1 MITKKLYDID
11 SHLCAFESEVLTASY
26 REGLWTLE
34 LAETAFFPEG
44 GGQASDRGT
53 LDGYEVAR
61 MEEAGEHIF
70 HYVSAPEGAFSV
82 GQKVRGEIDW
92 VFRFTNMQQH
102 SGEHIL
108 SGVCYAWKGYHNVGF
123 HMNETS
129 TTVDFDGPLTEEE
142 VRELFLR
149 ANRVVYENLPVKI
162 LYPDAQTLAA
172 MDYRSKKALE
182 GEVRIV
188 QVGDIDLCAC
198 CAPHVMHTGEVGL
211 IRLSHFENYKG
222 GVRLT
227 ILCGERAY
235 LSDEEVREE
244 LGRIAK
250 GLSTGA
256 DKVRQSVESLK
267 AEVRDLKEG
276 EKRQSRE
283 IIELRLALLEK
294 ESPQEE
300 VLVFEEQVLDQ
311 VALRR
316 YVEELSPRYP
326 RLVAAL
332 CPGKEG
338 GAFFLLASQ
347 KGESKEYLDSLKEKF
362 TLRGG
367 GNDKLCQGTLEGK
380 SDEIY
385 RLFKGVIKN
394 K

>member
-70 HYVSAPEGAFSV
+70 HYVSAPEGAFSA

-92 VFRFTNMQQH
+92 AFRFTNMQQH

-198 CAPHVMHTGEVGL
+198 CAPHVTHTGEVGL
-211 IRLSHFENYKG
+211 IRLAHFENYKG

-235 LSDEEVREE
+235 LSDEEAREE

-267 AEVRDLKEG
+267 TEVRDLKEG

-294 ESPQEE
+294 ESPEEE

-316 YVEELSPRYP
+316 YVEELSPLYP

-347 KGESKEYLDSLKEKF
+347 KGESKEYLDFLKEKF